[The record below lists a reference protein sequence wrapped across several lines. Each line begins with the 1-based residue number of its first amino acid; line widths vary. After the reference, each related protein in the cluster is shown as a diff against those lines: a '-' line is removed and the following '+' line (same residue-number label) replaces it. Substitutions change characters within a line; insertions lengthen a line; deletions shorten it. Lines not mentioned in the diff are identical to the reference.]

1 MLRQGAPSTN
11 QDGNPIANGMT
22 NSSSNGIDIQQELN
36 RLEEMLLDS
45 PRLPFSRRTLV
56 DEEQILDQLD
66 LIRLNLPVA
75 FQEATQIVRQKQEIL
90 AEAEQYAR
98 EVIAVAEQQA
108 AQIMD
113 ETGIVRQAEMQADQI
128 RRQVQQECETVRTQT
143 IDEIERARN
152 QAREQVESMQQSAI
166 AEQMQIQQD
175 ADVYADQVL
184 LGLEKQLMEL
194 MRIVRNGRQQ
204 LGPDVSVSKS
214 AQARSLP
221 HGAQAQARMTGNRN
235 PRQADRLQR

>member
-22 NSSSNGIDIQQELN
+22 NSSSIGIDIQQELN

-66 LIRLNLPVA
+66 LIRLNLPAA
-75 FQEATQIVRQKQEIL
+75 FQEATQIIQQKQEIL

-113 ETGIVRQAEMQADQI
+113 ELGIVRQAEMQADQI
-128 RRQVQQECETVRTQT
+128 RRQVQQECETVRSQT

-152 QAREQVESMQQSAI
+152 QAREEVEAMQQSAI

-175 ADVYADQVL
+175 ADIYADQVL
-184 LGLEKQLMEL
+184 QGLEKQLVEV
-194 MRIVRNGRQQ
+194 MRIIRNGRQQ
-204 LGPDVSVSKS
+204 INPDVSASRS
-214 AQARSLP
+214 TQQRSLP
-221 HGAQAQARMTGNRN
+221 HGSQSRTASNRN
-235 PRQADRLQR
+235 PRQTERLQR

>member
-66 LIRLNLPVA
+66 LIRLNLPTA

-113 ETGIVRQAEMQADQI
+113 EMGIVRQAEMQAEQI
-128 RRQVQQECETVRTQT
+128 RRQVQQECETVRNQT

-152 QAREQVESMQQSAI
+152 QARDEVETMQQSAI

-184 LGLEKQLMEL
+184 QGLEKQLIEV
-194 MRIVRNGRQQ
+194 MRIIRNGRQQ
-204 LGPDVSVSKS
+204 LGPDVAVSKS
-214 AQARSLP
+214 TQPKSLP
-221 HGAQAQARMTGNRN
+221 HGAQRMMGNRN
-235 PRQADRLQR
+235 PRQDRPQR